1 MAIWKHIKY
10 RLTRAKTY
18 VGMFQA
24 ALATAIPYMMGTP
37 YATHASYALAASSFA
52 ESTCVPTTRLRRS
65 TSATC
70 RICSVASSVPGTSST
85 ASSRAVRNA
94 SESCFTAE
102 P

>member
-37 YATHASYALAASSFA
+37 YAVHASYALAATSFLVVIMGGEVKA
-52 ESTCVPTTRLRRS
+52 PTV
-65 TSATC
+65 ATKKATDAD
-70 RICSVASSVPGTSST
+70 I
-85 ASSRAVRNA
+85 
-94 SESCFTAE
+94 SEAGMG
-102 P
+102 